1 MKNKI
6 TTMMVALIAIAVV
19 TGSPGELKAQI
30 PGMPSPELMEFYAE
44 WVVLYPMA
52 LYIPALLAYND
63 ALYEGKKVTADECV
77 KFDEAI
83 GTIAGVMKK
92 AWTGVKDN
100 TIKTEMQLAA
110 DAYINTSKAYADY
123 HKTGEQVHKD
133 KADELLEG
141 ADEHWEK
148 VGKYIETKF
157 GGGD

>member
-6 TTMMVALIAIAVV
+6 TTMMIALIAIAVV
-19 TGSPGELKAQI
+19 IGNPGELKAQI
-30 PGMPSPELMEFYAE
+30 PGMPSPELMEFYTE
-44 WVVLYPMA
+44 WAILYPMA
-52 LYIPALLAYND
+52 AYIPALLVYNEM
-63 ALYEGKKVTADECV
+63 LYEGKKVTADECV

-92 AWTGVKDN
+92 AWAGTKDA

-110 DAYINTSKAYADY
+110 DAYINASKAYTDY
-123 HKTGEQVHKD
+123 HKTGKEEHRTT
-133 KADELLEG
+133 AEELLEG

-157 GGGD
+157 GGEE

>member
-1 MKNKI
+1 MKRKI
-6 TTMMVALIAIAVV
+6 VVTTVVLAIIAVLI
-19 TGSPGELKAQI
+19 GNPGELKAQI
-30 PGMPSPELMEFYAE
+30 PGMPSPELMEFYTE
-44 WVVLYPMA
+44 WAILYPMA
-52 LYIPALLAYND
+52 AYIPALLVYNEM
-63 ALYEGKKVTADECV
+63 LYEGKKVTADECV

-110 DAYINTSKAYADY
+110 GAYINASKAYTDY

-141 ADEHWEK
+141 AGEHWEK

-157 GGGD
+157 GGKE